1 MANDTYNGAH
11 AEAIDPLAE
20 RIIDPMDGE
29 AASDDERILALLN
42 VLEYTIAALECP
54 DCRRQMVNA
63 LRKAIPEMLRNIP
76 KLAGDLHSEAPM
88 GSTNVH

>member
-1 MANDTYNGAH
+1 
-11 AEAIDPLAE
+11 
-20 RIIDPMDGE
+20 
-29 AASDDERILALLN
+29 
-42 VLEYTIAALECP
+42 
-54 DCRRQMVNA
+54 MVNA